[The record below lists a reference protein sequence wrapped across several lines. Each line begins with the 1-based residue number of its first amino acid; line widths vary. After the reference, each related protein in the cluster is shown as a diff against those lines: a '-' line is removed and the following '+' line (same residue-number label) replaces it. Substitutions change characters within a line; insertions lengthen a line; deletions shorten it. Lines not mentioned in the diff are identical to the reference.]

1 MTRKHCRR
9 KVYPLVNPIARAM
22 EGAAITPDNL
32 LDKLRLQELSAIDA
46 FTRGKA
52 TRATGWRW
60 QTCATSPKP
69 WRWTA

>member
-46 FTRGKA
+46 FT
-52 TRATGWRW
+52 
-60 QTCATSPKP
+60 
-69 WRWTA
+69 